1 MDSSSI
7 VDHIDAYFLTMSA
20 CSDDQS
26 EIDNNS
32 KTGMDIPR
40 TAIDHNEG
48 QTQRQNTKYKLGFW
62 IYYLRCMCC
71 YKTRRHGKHFVHRED
86 PSLGALPLEWLNPD
100 RTNFRT
106 RKLG

>member
-1 MDSSSI
+1 
-7 VDHIDAYFLTMSA
+7 MSA

-48 QTQRQNTKYKLGFW
+48 QTQRQNTKYKL
-62 IYYLRCMCC
+62 
-71 YKTRRHGKHFVHRED
+71 D
-86 PSLGALPLEWLNPD
+86 PSFGAIPLEWLNPD

-106 RKLG
+106 RKLGDHHSNSQSDDNEHSKSSFSTTESNTV